1 MGGDGN
7 GRRWQ
12 GMSEMKLGGRRVL
25 MCSCEGTMP
34 LDAKSVAAALG
45 CEPPERIH
53 SQLCRAQLDAYRA
66 ALAEGEPLMVCCGQE
81 APLFGELAGL
91 VEAEPPLCVDLR
103 DRAGWSSEAKMA
115 APKMAALLAEAVL
128 EPAATPSVT
137 LTSQGSVVIL
147 GRGQAV
153 LDAARRLGAERA
165 VTCLLLPDHD
175 QGLIPPMVRA
185 LGLFRG
191 RPLHAAGHLGAF
203 TLTVADLAGASPSA
217 RGALAFEAA
226 VGERSLTADI
236 VLDLTGQA
244 PLLAPRDGWV
254 AVDPRD
260 GVALER
266 ALGEIGGLVGE
277 FEKPRWITIDA
288 SLCAHSRNGQIACTR
303 CLDICPSGALQPL
316 GDAAA
321 VDAHVCG
328 GHGPCASTCPTGAI
342 RFDVPAGNGVFR
354 RLAAL
359 LETYHAGGGE
369 RAVLLLHDGEHGGD
383 LIAAL
388 ARFGDG
394 LPAAVLP
401 LAVAAVAALGPD
413 FLLTAVAKGAA
424 RVVVVA
430 KPGRRNDLE
439 PLRAAA
445 ALANRVAGGLGWAA
459 TVAVVVE
466 ADPAGLAA
474 ALAEPVPRPVE
485 PAAEFLVL
493 GGKRQTLA
501 LAHLHRH
508 APQPVEML
516 ALAAGDPFGA
526 VVVDGA
532 ECTLCMACVP
542 VCPTK
547 ALSGHPDKPSLG
559 LLEVNCVQ
567 CGLCRVTCPEQAVSL
582 VPRLSFAAD
591 TRVRRVLKEEEPYPC
606 IRCGKPFASRSV
618 IERMVER
625 MSGHSMFAAPGKLDL
640 IRMCEDCRVVAQ
652 YEMEDG
658 GRPLA
663 GAAPRV
669 TRTTDDYLRERDGK
683 SE

>member
-1 MGGDGN
+1 
-7 GRRWQ
+7 
-12 GMSEMKLGGRRVL
+12 
-25 MCSCEGTMP
+25 MP
-34 LDAKSVAAALG
+34 LDPKAVAAALG
-45 CEPPERIH
+45 GETPEPVYF
-53 SQLCRAQLDAYRA
+53 QLCRAQVDAYRA
-66 ALAEGEPLMVCCGQE
+66 ALSGGEPLLVCCGQE

-91 VEAEPPLCVDLR
+91 VEAEPPLCVDIR
-103 DRAGWSSEAKMA
+103 DRAGWSAEAGQA

-153 LDAARRLGAERA
+153 LDAAKRLGGSQA
-165 VTCLLLPDHD
+165 VTCVLLPGHD
-175 QGLIPPMVRA
+175 GDLIPPAVRS

-191 RPLHAAGHLGAF
+191 RPVAASGHLGAF
-203 TLTVADLAGASPSA
+203 KLTLADLAGASPSA

-226 VGERSLTADI
+226 VGERSLSCDV
-236 VLDLTGQA
+236 VLDLTGA
-244 PLLAPRDGWV
+244 PPLLAPRDGWV
-254 AVDPRD
+254 AVAPGDT
-260 GVALER
+260 VALER
-266 ALGEIGGLVGE
+266 ALAEIGGLVGE
-277 FEKPRWITIDA
+277 FEKPRWIKIDA
-288 SLCAHSRNGQIACTR
+288 GLCAHSRNGQVACTR
-303 CLDICPSGALQPL
+303 CLDVCPSGALTPL
-316 GDAAA
+316 GDAAS

-342 RFDVPAGNGVFR
+342 RFDVPAGNGVFK
-354 RLAAL
+354 RLSAL
-359 LETYHAGGGE
+359 LETYRAGGGE
-369 RAVLLLHDGEHGGD
+369 RPVLLIHDGEHGDD

-401 LAVAAVAALGPD
+401 LAVPAVAALGPD
-413 FLLTAVAKGAA
+413 FLLTALAKGAA
-424 RVVVVA
+424 RLVLLARPERQV
-430 KPGRRNDLE
+430 DLE

-445 ALANRVAGGLGWAA
+445 ALANRVAGGLGWSA
-459 TVAVVVE
+459 TVAVLAE

-474 ALAEPVPRPVE
+474 ALAEPVPVPVPVE

-501 LAHLHRH
+501 LALAHLHRH
-508 APQPVEML
+508 APRPVEML
-516 ALAAGDPFGA
+516 DLAAGDPFGA
-526 VVVDGA
+526 IVVDA
-532 ECTLCMACVP
+532 AKCTLCMACVP

-567 CGLCRVTCPEQAVSL
+567 CGLCRVTCPEKAVSL

-591 TRVRRVLKEEEPYPC
+591 ARVRRTLKEEEPYPC
-606 IRCGKPFASRSV
+606 IRCGKPFASKSV

-640 IRMCEDCRVVAQ
+640 IKMCEDCRVVAQ

-658 GRPLA
+658 KRPLA
-663 GAAPRV
+663 GAAPRL
-669 TRTTDDYLRERDGK
+669 TRTTDDYLRERDQK
-683 SE
+683 KE